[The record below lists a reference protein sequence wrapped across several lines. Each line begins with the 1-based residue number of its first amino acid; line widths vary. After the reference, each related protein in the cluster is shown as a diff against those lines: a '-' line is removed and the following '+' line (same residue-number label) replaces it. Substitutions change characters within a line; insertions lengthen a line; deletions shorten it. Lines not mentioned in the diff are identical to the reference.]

1 MAHLHEVRD
10 TDKHFVIDTTT
21 RAISNPN
28 SNKNKL
34 MQGDHNS
41 EIFTFEIN
49 KTVESHSMDSCN
61 RVEIHFNNISS
72 DKASQ
77 SKDYY
82 TVKDMRIDEN
92 EPDKLVFSWP
102 VSGNATKY
110 GGLLSF
116 RIRFGCV
123 DENGIWTYK
132 WHTDIF
138 SGISISAGFDNA
150 KADIEEYA
158 DAIAAWETELDAL
171 EERIEH
177 LEQNGTGSDSSL
189 ESRVEQIENILAG
202 LTVGSSAS
210 IGTVDLIAANWCGDG
225 NLYSQV
231 VTIDGVT
238 ENSQVDLTPS
248 VEQLVV
254 FYEKDLTFVTENEGG
269 TVTVYAIGQRPENDY
284 TIQVTI
290 TEVHV

>member
-10 TDKHFVIDTTT
+10 TDKHFVIDPIT
-21 RAISNPN
+21 RTITNGNAD
-28 SNKNKL
+28 KNKL

-41 EIFTFEIN
+41 EIFTFEIP
-49 KTVESHSMDSCN
+49 KTVESHSMDLCN
-61 RVEIHFNNISS
+61 RVEIHYNNISA
-72 DKASQ
+72 DKANQ

-82 TVKDMRIDEN
+82 TVKDMKVDED
-92 EPDKLVFSWP
+92 ETDKLVFSWP

-110 GGLLSF
+110 NGVLSF

-123 DENGIWTYK
+123 DENGVWSYK
-132 WHTDIF
+132 WHTDVF
-138 SGISISAGFDNA
+138 SGITISAGFDNTEA
-150 KADIEEYA
+150 VIEEYA
-158 DAIAAWETELDAL
+158 DAIAAWEVEQDAIEARITAL
-171 EERIEH
+171 ERS
-177 LEQNGTGSDSSL
+177 GGGS
-189 ESRVEQIENILAG
+189 AA
-202 LTVGSSAS
+202 T
-210 IGTVDLIAANWCGDG
+210 IGTANLLAANWVGSG

-231 VTIDGVT
+231 VSIEGVT

-284 TIQVTI
+284 IIQVTI
-290 TEVHV
+290 TEVIA